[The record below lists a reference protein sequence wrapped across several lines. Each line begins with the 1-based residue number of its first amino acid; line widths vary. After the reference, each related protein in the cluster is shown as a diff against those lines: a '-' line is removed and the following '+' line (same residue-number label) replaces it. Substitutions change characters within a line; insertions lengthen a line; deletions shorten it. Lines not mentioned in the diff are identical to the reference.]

1 MLTGENRLVAYSSAV
16 ERLIVNQDVAGL
28 SPAMP
33 VPTGLNPLLQWDI
46 VDLDANLV
54 SYYTFSL

>member
-1 MLTGENRLVAYSSAV
+1 MRWPYSSAV

-54 SYYTFSL
+54 FYYTFSL

>member
-1 MLTGENRLVAYSSAV
+1 MLTGENRLVTYSSAV

-33 VPTGLNPLLQWDI
+33 VPTGLNLLLQWDI

-54 SYYTFSL
+54 YYYTFSL

>member
-33 VPTGLNPLLQWDI
+33 VHTGLNPLLQWDI

-54 SYYTFSL
+54 FYYTFSL

>member
-16 ERLIVNQDVAGL
+16 ERLIVNQDVACL
-28 SPAMP
+28 RPAKP

-54 SYYTFSL
+54 FYYTFSL

>member
-28 SPAMP
+28 SP
-33 VPTGLNPLLQWDI
+33 LLQWDI

-54 SYYTFSL
+54 FYYTFSL

>member
-1 MLTGENRLVAYSSAV
+1 
-16 ERLIVNQDVAGL
+16 
-28 SPAMP
+28 MP

-54 SYYTFSL
+54 FYYTFSL